1 MLANLTAHAATEY
14 IIGLTTQG
22 IRSASVEEIELGF
35 NYQLQSIGKN
45 RGYSMRI
52 KVYPN
57 TQQMIQLLS
66 EQKVIGFFGSTKL
79 LLENA
84 DKINM
89 SLLFSPVLSEKVMQR
104 YVLLVRKDGGID
116 SITKLKN
123 LSLSYCAADE
133 VGLLY
138 LQKLLN
144 DKKLGEI
151 HNFFKKLV
159 IKKNPNLDISAVFF
173 KETQAALALEADFT
187 VASELNPQLKQQ
199 LIAVEISPEYINNAI
214 AISNNIAGPMSNME
228 LENHIMN
235 LGNAIR
241 SKTLMQSYNYGSM
254 RKIKSEDLNSVRD
267 LINSI
272 NENKDKLK

>member
-1 MLANLTAHAATEY
+1 MTFSLST
-14 IIGLTTQG
+14 GL
-22 IRSASVEEIELGF
+22 
-35 NYQLQSIGKN
+35 NN
-45 RGYSMRI
+45 
-52 KVYPN
+52 
-57 TQQMIQLLS
+57 
-66 EQKVIGFFGSTKL
+66 
-79 LLENA
+79 
-84 DKINM
+84 
-89 SLLFSPVLSEKVMQR
+89 
-104 YVLLVRKDGGID
+104 
-116 SITKLKN
+116 KLKN

-151 HNFFKKLV
+151 HSFFKKLV
-159 IKKNPNLDISAVFF
+159 VKKNPNLDISAVFF